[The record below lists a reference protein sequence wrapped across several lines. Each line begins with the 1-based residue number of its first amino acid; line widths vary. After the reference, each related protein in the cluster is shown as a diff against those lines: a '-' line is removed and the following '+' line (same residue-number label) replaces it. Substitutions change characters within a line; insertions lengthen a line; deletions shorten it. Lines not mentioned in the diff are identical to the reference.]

1 MFDKTYLEPS
11 MARANQHRA
20 TQACRAKTPQIAAGH
35 CGIVIGNFCMAETI
49 IYQLL
54 GGQIK

>member
-1 MFDKTYLEPS
+1 

-35 CGIVIGNFCMAETI
+35 CGIVIGNFCMAETV